1 MSSEIGFAY
10 VDEDFEEDENNQYV
24 GGRWAFDY
32 EQKIISWLGAF
43 HDHEGFFSAENRDD
57 INIRSSTG
65 LKIPLNDYINAK
77 LQANIDWNNS
87 PAEGAAST
95 DKEYIFTLGYEF

>member
-10 VDEDFEEDENNQYV
+10 VDEDF